1 VNTALALVVMAA
13 ITWPELLVQQHPA
26 FEWLRVE
33 VVIPTHASSHPV
45 VRTDMYPGLCCSVL
59 CSGLSCV
66 QASSSLV
73 SNTIRGAAVA
83 TTTATEAAGPWRAT
97 AAVHLT
103 AHAMETASLCAV
115 VTVRIASMPSHPHHP
130 IPPKPIDKPGMH
142 SYLACTPWTS
152 RLNSLAHTHTNGLS
166 TKNTR
171 KQRKSRSTKPR
182 AQSTRKGKRT
192 TSAKHLN

>member
-1 VNTALALVVMAA
+1 VHWVLGATSTAVVVNTALALVVMAA

-97 AAVHLT
+97 AAVHLINSPCNGDGIIMCGGNSKNSIY
-103 AHAMETASLCAV
+103 AQ
-115 VTVRIASMPSHPHHP
+115 
-130 IPPKPIDKPGMH
+130 PP
-142 SYLACTPWTS
+142 TS
-152 RLNSLAHTHTNGLS
+152 
-166 TKNTR
+166 
-171 KQRKSRSTKPR
+171 PY
-182 AQSTRKGKRT
+182 T
-192 TSAKHLN
+192 TEAN